1 MSHELFRRKHVCAS
15 FTTIWR
21 RQPEQTEKLLL
32 RLAWTV
38 NMTDCVF
45 PFFPVASA
53 VRLHGC
59 YLTLPNVPLSY
70 LFFSFQSICF
80 FFFILI
86 IFSHF
91 LHPIT
96 AVKWPIVK
104 EQTVC
109 VWDISCWFSGTLAW
123 WMARQKTPNN
133 SWFASGE
140 TCSLRRNTVQ
150 HSHLLCSVSN
160 DDGRGTVLQRM
171 KPWVLYSS
179 KLAVLEHFN
188 SYYPGLF
195 VKYIGH

>member
-1 MSHELFRRKHVCAS
+1 MC
-15 FTTIWR
+15 IIYN
-21 RQPEQTEKLLL
+21 
-32 RLAWTV
+32 
-38 NMTDCVF
+38 NMT
-45 PFFPVASA
+45 ASA
-53 VRLHGC
+53 GANGEVIVTAGMNGEYDWLCFSIFPCSICCATPRM
-59 YLTLPNVPLSY
+59 LSY
-70 LFFSFQSICF
+70 SSQRSSLLSFFLFSIYLV

-171 KPWVLYSS
+171 KPRVLYSS